1 MLKRFIAKVAAG
13 QDLSEEEAS
22 QAMAHIMEGE
32 GLPTQIAALLTA
44 LRMKGETNQEIAGL
58 ARTMRAKAVR
68 IQAQNGEDVADT
80 CGTGGDGQG
89 TFNISTAVA
98 FVAAGG
104 GLTVAK
110 HGNRSVSSRSGSADV
125 LEALGVNISLPPEK
139 VEESLQELKVAFLYA
154 PSFHPAMKHALGPRQ
169 EIGIRTVFNLLGPLT
184 NPAGAN
190 VHLLGIYREDLI
202 QRVAEVLRNLGSKA
216 AFVVHGADHG
226 DEISI
231 TGKTTLCRLQNGSIE
246 QYQIEPEEVG
256 LKKASSEAIQGGTP
270 AKNAE
275 ILRGILRGEP
285 GPARDVV
292 LLNAAAVFVA
302 AGKAMNFKEGI
313 EVAREAID
321 SGRAR
326 KKLDDLI
333 RFSNQ
338 NSTPSHPS
346 PLEGEGEGGGR

>member
-1 MLKRFIAKVAAG
+1 MLKKFIAKVVEG
-13 QDLSEEEAS
+13 QDLSAEEAS
-22 QAMAHIMEGE
+22 QAMSHIMEGE
-32 GLPTQIAALLTA
+32 ALPTQIAAFLTA
-44 LRMKGETNQEIAGL
+44 LRMKGETPQEIAGL

-68 IQAQNGEDVADT
+68 IRAGTGEDVVDT

-125 LEALGVNISLPPEK
+125 LEALGVNLALPPEK
-139 VEESLQELKVAFLYA
+139 VEQSLQELKVAFLYA
-154 PSFHPAMKHALGPRQ
+154 PAFHPAMKHALGPRK

-190 VHLLGIYREDLI
+190 IHLLGIYREDLI
-202 QRVAEVLRNLGSKA
+202 RPVAEVLRNLGSKA

-231 TGKTTLCRLQNGSIE
+231 TGETSFCCLKEGSIE
-246 QYQIEPEEVG
+246 QYRMRPEEVG
-256 LKKASSEAIQGGTP
+256 LQTVRPGAVQGGTP
-270 AKNAE
+270 AENAE
-275 ILRGILRGEP
+275 ILRRIFRGEP

-292 LLNAAAVFVA
+292 LFNTAAVFVA
-302 AGKAMNFKEGI
+302 GGKAVDFHGGI
-313 EVAREAID
+313 ELARESLD
-321 SGRAR
+321 SGRAL
-326 KKLDDLI
+326 KKLDELI

-338 NSTPSHPS
+338 K
-346 PLEGEGEGGGR
+346 G

>member
-1 MLKRFIAKVAAG
+1 MMKRFIAKVAAG
-13 QDLSEEEAS
+13 QDLSEEEAF
-22 QAMAHIMEGE
+22 QAMAQMMEGE

-44 LRMKGETNQEIAGL
+44 LRMKGENKQEIAGL
-58 ARTMRAKAVR
+58 ARGMRSKAMR
-68 IQAQNGEDVADT
+68 IRAQDGEDVVDT

-98 FVAAGG
+98 LVAAGG

-110 HGNRSVSSRSGSADV
+110 HGNRSVSSLSGSADV
-125 LEALGVNISLPPEK
+125 LEALGVNVTMPPDK
-139 VEESLQELKVAFLYA
+139 VEKALQELKVAFLYA
-154 PSFHPAMKHALGPRQ
+154 PSFHPAMKHALGPRK

-202 QRVAEVLRNLGSKA
+202 SSVAEVLKNLGSKA

-231 TGKTTLCRLQNGSIE
+231 TGKTSICQLQQGIIK
-246 QYQIEPEEVG
+246 QYQIDPEEVG
-256 LKKASSEAIQGGTP
+256 LKKADPEAIRGGAP

-275 ILRGILRGEP
+275 ILRGVLKGES

-292 LLNAAAVFVA
+292 LLNAAAVFMA
-302 AGKAMNFKEGI
+302 AGKAQNFTEGI
-313 EVAREAID
+313 ERAREAID
-321 SGRAR
+321 SGRAV

-333 RFSNQ
+333 HFSQ
-338 NSTPSHPS
+338 QK
-346 PLEGEGEGGGR
+346 G